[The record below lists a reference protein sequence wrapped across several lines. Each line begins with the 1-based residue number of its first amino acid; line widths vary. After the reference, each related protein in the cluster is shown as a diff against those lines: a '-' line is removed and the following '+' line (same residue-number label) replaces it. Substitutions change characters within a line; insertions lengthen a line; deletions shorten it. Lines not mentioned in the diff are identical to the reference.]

1 MEHGSLAYLAMHSLS
16 EVGSLFGEG
25 VVVVVV
31 VKSKPHLLV
40 VLVEPKP
47 HLSVGVVVGKGVLVE
62 PP

>member
-16 EVGSLFGEG
+16 EVGSLLGEG
-25 VVVVVV
+25 VVVV

-47 HLSVGVVVGKGVLVE
+47 HLLVGVVVGKGVLVE
-62 PP
+62 LP

>member
-1 MEHGSLAYLAMHSLS
+1 MEHGSCAYFAIHSLS
-16 EVGSLFGEG
+16 EVGSPFGEG
-25 VVVVVV
+25 VVVVV

-47 HLSVGVVVGKGVLVE
+47 HLLVGVVVGKGVLVE